1 MATPTY
7 SLSLDEFRR
16 YAGEGNLI
24 PLYREILADH
34 ETPVSAFAKIDH
46 GPSAYLLE
54 SVQGGEKWARYSFLG
69 SGSPILMVED
79 QGDLVVKHGRKT
91 RRIPCHGAPLD
102 RLREVMEAY
111 KPVTVPGLPRFVG
124 GAVGYLGYD
133 LVRTFEDLA
142 FRSKDSLH
150 LPEFAF
156 LLTDTLLI
164 FDNVAQKI
172 KVVANA
178 HVTSQAERDVR
189 QAYKDAAARIEKMI
203 ARLKKPLRP
212 TPVKRRRSPLTFTP
226 NMSKADFEKMVAR
239 TKEYIKAGDIFQ
251 CVLSQRWETSLHA
264 PPFQLYRA
272 LRVVNPSPYMYYLRL
287 AGVELV
293 GSSPEILVRCEDG
306 TVSVRPI
313 AGTRRRGAT
322 AEEDEQLE
330 RRLLADAKE
339 RAEHIML
346 VDLGRNDVG
355 RVAESGSVK
364 VESLMN
370 VERYSH
376 VMHIVS
382 NVTGRLAPSK
392 TVYDVLRACFPAGT
406 VSGAPKIRAMEIIE
420 ELEPTRRG
428 PYAGAV
434 GYVSFSGNMDM
445 CINIRTVV
453 VAKHRAFIQAG
464 AGIVADSNPE
474 HEYEETCNKARA
486 MMKAIELAERGLE

>member
-1 MATPTY
+1 MAVPAY
-7 SLSLDEFRR
+7 SLNLDEFRSH
-16 YAGEGNLI
+16 AKEGNLI

-34 ETPVSAFAKIDH
+34 DTPVSAFAKIDH

-69 SGSPILMVED
+69 SGSPVVIYED
-79 QGDLVVKHGRKT
+79 HGDLCIKQQGRSQ
-91 RRIPCHGAPLD
+91 RVASQGAPLD
-102 RLREVMEAY
+102 RLREFMEAY
-111 KPVTVPGLPRFVG
+111 RPVTVPGLPRFVG

-133 LVRTFEDLA
+133 VVRTFEDLP
-142 FRSKDSLH
+142 FRRKDQLGV
-150 LPEFAF
+150 PEFAF
-156 LLTDTLLI
+156 LLTETLLI
-164 FDNVAQKI
+164 FDNISQKI

-178 HVTSQAERDVR
+178 HVTSTSDRDIR
-189 QAYKDAAARIEKMI
+189 SAYGEATARIERMI
-203 ARLKKPLRP
+203 ARLRRPLRQARP
-212 TPVKRRRSPLTFTP
+212 KRRRSLIRFTP
-226 NMSKADFEKMVAR
+226 NMSKADFEKMVVR
-239 TKEYIKAGDIFQ
+239 TQEYIKAGDIFQ
-251 CVLSQRWETSLHA
+251 CVLSQRWETNLQS

-272 LRVVNPSPYMYYLRL
+272 LRVVNPSPYMYYLRI

-293 GSSPEILVRCEDG
+293 GSSPEILVRCEERL
-306 TVSVRPI
+306 VSLRPI
-313 AGTRRRGAT
+313 AGTRRRGST
-322 AEEDEQLE
+322 AEEDMQLE

-355 RVAESGSVK
+355 RVAERGSVH

-376 VMHIVS
+376 VMHMVS
-382 NVTGRLAPSK
+382 NITGKLDASK
-392 TVYDVLRACFPAGT
+392 TVYDVLKACFPAGT

-434 GYVSFSGNMDM
+434 GYISFSGNVDM

-453 VAKHRAFIQAG
+453 VSRHRAFVQAG
-464 AGIVADSNPE
+464 AGIVADSNPA

-486 MMKAIELAERGLE
+486 MMRAIELAEQGLE